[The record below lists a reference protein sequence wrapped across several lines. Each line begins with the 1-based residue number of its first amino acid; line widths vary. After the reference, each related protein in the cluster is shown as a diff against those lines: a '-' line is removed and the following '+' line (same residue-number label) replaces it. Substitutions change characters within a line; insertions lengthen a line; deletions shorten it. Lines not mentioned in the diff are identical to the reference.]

1 LHSVAGKEAQVSTH
15 RDQTFECA
23 LKLAAFELLEHSGAH
38 AAALPLG
45 AGGER
50 FVMVGTP
57 DEIRRFLDGNPG
69 VDEARY
75 DRPMLA
81 GNVTSF
87 HSRQR

>member
-1 LHSVAGKEAQVSTH
+1 MSTH
-15 RDQTFECA
+15 KDQTFECA

-45 AGGER
+45 AAGER

-57 DEIRRFLDGNPG
+57 DEIRRFLDARSGA
-69 VDEARY
+69 DEVRY

-81 GNVTSF
+81 GNGASLP
-87 HSRQR
+87 SG

>member
-1 LHSVAGKEAQVSTH
+1 MATH
-15 RDQTFECA
+15 KDQTFECA

-57 DEIRRFLDGNPG
+57 DEIRRFLDGRAD

-81 GNVTSF
+81 ENVTALPGRER
-87 HSRQR
+87 HNGHPAGRR